1 LASRSPPGRAQ
12 DSMPILAVL
21 PRPRAVAAGAAA
33 RARRSGVSGG
43 GPQGFRARAQVE
55 DNMDFIAALPHL
67 RVVMMGKQ
75 WGSWAPR
82 SMHFLT
88 EFAARLALRHGS
100 ADVLR
105 VSFPGHAPAGGEREL
120 LS

>member
-1 LASRSPPGRAQ
+1 MRVARRTACPVLRCRRARAPAPRAQ
-12 DSMPILAVL
+12 QRGPGG
-21 PRPRAVAAGAAA
+21 AGFLVGGAQ
-33 RARRSGVSGG
+33 GVC
-43 GPQGFRARAQVE
+43 PRAQVE
-55 DNMDFIAALPHL
+55 DNLDFIAALPHL

-105 VSFPGHAPAGGEREL
+105 VSFPGHAPAGGACEL